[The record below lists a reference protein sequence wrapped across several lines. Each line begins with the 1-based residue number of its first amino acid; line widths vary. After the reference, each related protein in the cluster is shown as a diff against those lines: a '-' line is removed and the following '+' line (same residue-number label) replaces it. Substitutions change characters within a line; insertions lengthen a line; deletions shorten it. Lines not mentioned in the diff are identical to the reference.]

1 MTRARGANRREEIL
15 LTEGLDEVPEDAGLG
30 RTLHELVLPVG
41 GEHHDRDRALVE
53 DSPGGLDPVELRHLD
68 VQKSQV
74 RALGAG
80 QEDRFFA
87 VAGLGADL
95 ETGVLEQG
103 PEVEPDDRLVFGDQ
117 DPQLWVSLAENA
129 QPRDSGPGV
138 LERFLKCGPMSD
150 HEYSTP
156 KPLVL
161 RVEISAEQAASL
173 APLLGA
179 ATEQVG
185 IRPVSDVAA
194 ISDVTAISDV
204 AADARVTELKRLETD
219 LDQRE
224 AEFEADVQFREDRIE
239 RWRTELEELEQ
250 TLERRERDLVSY
262 VDQLQGVMSG
272 SDNAAWWSRPAGGD
286 GGVR

>member
-1 MTRARGANRREEIL
+1 MTRARGANRREEVL
-15 LTEGLDEVPEDAGLG
+15 LTERLDEVPEDAGLR
-30 RTLHELVLPVG
+30 RTLHELVLTVG
-41 GEHHDRDRALVE
+41 GEHHDRNRAFVE
-53 DSPGGLDPVELRHLD
+53 DAPGGLDPVELRHLD
-68 VQKSQV
+68 VQKGQV
-74 RALGAG
+74 GTLGAG
-80 QEDRFFA
+80 QEDGFFA

-103 PEVEPDDRLVFGDQ
+103 SEVEPDNRLVFGDQ

-129 QPRDSGPGV
+129 QPRDRGRGAW
-138 LERFLKCGPMSD
+138 ERFLKCGPMSD

-179 ATEQVG
+179 ATEGVG
-185 IRPVSDVAA
+185 IRPASHVAA
-194 ISDVTAISDV
+194 VSEA

-272 SDNAAWWSRPAGGD
+272 SDNSAWWSRPAGGD